1 MANGRREKGTE
12 EPMKP
17 RSLTQLVRRA
27 VNGTKWANLT
37 PQSLRSGFGQ
47 AVWEKT
53 DNALLTA
60 SMMRHSLAMT
70 EKEYV
75 QVDRGIKKRAHE
87 LVFKNIGSKT
97 SSKRK
102 SK

>member
-1 MANGRREKGTE
+1 MNIVLLFIFLAHEYRHVTTE
-12 EPMKP
+12 EW
-17 RSLTQLVRRA
+17 RDE
-27 VNGTKWANLT
+27 NGTKWANLT
-37 PQSLRSGFGQ
+37 PQSLRRGFGQ

-87 LVFKNIGSKT
+87 LVFKPIGSKT